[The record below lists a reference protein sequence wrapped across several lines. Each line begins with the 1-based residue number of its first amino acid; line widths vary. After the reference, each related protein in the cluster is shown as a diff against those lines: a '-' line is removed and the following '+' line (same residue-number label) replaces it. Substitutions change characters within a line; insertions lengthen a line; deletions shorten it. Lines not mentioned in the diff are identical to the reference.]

1 MVTKNFEKI
10 SDEKKEQIITKG
22 IEIFSK
28 FSFVEARTDLITH
41 EAGISKGLLFYY
53 FGNKKNFYLY
63 LFKHTVD
70 LLTQDLEYEGTYDNF
85 YEIIFY
91 MMDMKYNLITKYPNE
106 TKFLNMVSK
115 ETHKEVSKD
124 IRNILSIYNKK
135 SKEKSSKI
143 ILSAVKKLKLRQD
156 IDTQKIIESLSLYID
171 AIVMKYLHLYQD
183 KPMELF
189 DNFHEFKKDVKE
201 YLDLM
206 IYGIVI
212 E

>member
-124 IRNILSIYNKK
+124 IRNILSIYHKK

-171 AIVMKYLHLYQD
+171 VIVMKYLHLYQD

>member
-70 LLTQDLEYEGTYDNF
+70 LLTQDLEYEGIYDNF

-91 MMDMKYNLITKYPNE
+91 MMDMKYNLITKYPDE

-124 IRNILSIYNKK
+124 IRNILSIYHKK

>member
-63 LFKHTVD
+63 LFKHTVV

-124 IRNILSIYNKK
+124 IRNILSIYHKK

>member
-91 MMDMKYNLITKYPNE
+91 MMDMKYNLITKYPDE

-124 IRNILSIYNKK
+124 IRNILSIYHKK

-156 IDTQKIIESLSLYID
+156 IDTQKIIKSLSLYID

>member
-28 FSFVEARTDLITH
+28 FSFVEGRTDLITH

-91 MMDMKYNLITKYPNE
+91 MMDMKYNLITKYPDE

-124 IRNILSIYNKK
+124 IRNILSIYHKK

>member
-1 MVTKNFEKI
+1 MTTKNFEKI

-28 FSFVEARTDLITH
+28 FSFVEARTDLITY

-53 FGNKKNFYLY
+53 FGSKKNFYLY
-63 LFKHTVD
+63 LFNYTID
-70 LLTQDLEYEGTYDNF
+70 LLTQDLKYEEIHDDF
-85 YEIIFY
+85 YEIIFD
-91 MMDMKYNLITKYPNE
+91 MMDMKYNLITRYPNE

-115 ETHKEVSKD
+115 ETHKEVSKEV
-124 IRNILSIYNKK
+124 RNIFNIYHKK

-143 ILSAVKKLKLRQD
+143 ILNAVKKLRLRQD

-183 KPMELF
+183 NPTELF
-189 DNFHEFKKDVKE
+189 DNFNEFKEDIKE
-201 YLDLM
+201 CLDLM

-212 E
+212 K

>member
-91 MMDMKYNLITKYPNE
+91 MMDMKYNLITKYPDE

-115 ETHKEVSKD
+115 ETHNEVSKD
-124 IRNILSIYNKK
+124 IRNILSIYHKK

>member
-1 MVTKNFEKI
+1 MINKNFEKI
-10 SDEKKEQIITKG
+10 SDEKKKQIITKG

-28 FSFVEARTDLITH
+28 FSFVEARTDLIAH

-53 FGNKKNFYLY
+53 FGSKKNFYLY
-63 LFKHTVD
+63 LFDYTID
-70 LLTQDLEYEGTYDNF
+70 LLTQDSEYKEIHDNF
-85 YEIIFY
+85 YEIIFD
-91 MMDMKYNLITKYPNE
+91 MMDMKYNFITKYPDE
-106 TKFLNMVSK
+106 IRFLNMVSK
-115 ETHKEVSKD
+115 ETHREVSKEVRD
-124 IRNILSIYNKK
+124 IFSVYHKK

-143 ILSAVKKLKLRQD
+143 ILNAVEKLRLRQD

-171 AIVMKYLHLYQD
+171 AIVMKYLRLYHD

-189 DNFHEFKKDVKE
+189 DNFDEFKEDVKE

-212 E
+212 K

>member
-1 MVTKNFEKI
+1 
-10 SDEKKEQIITKG
+10 
-22 IEIFSK
+22 
-28 FSFVEARTDLITH
+28 
-41 EAGISKGLLFYY
+41 
-53 FGNKKNFYLY
+53 
-63 LFKHTVD
+63 
-70 LLTQDLEYEGTYDNF
+70 
-85 YEIIFY
+85 

-124 IRNILSIYNKK
+124 IRNILSIYHKK

>member
-10 SDEKKEQIITKG
+10 SAEKKEQIITKG

-28 FSFVEARTDLITH
+28 FSFVEARTDLITC

-53 FGNKKNFYLY
+53 FGSKKNFYLY
-63 LFKHTVD
+63 LFNHTID
-70 LLTQDLEYEGTYDNF
+70 LLTQDLKYEEIHGNF
-85 YEIIFY
+85 YEIIFD
-91 MMDMKYNLITKYPNE
+91 MMDMKYDLMTRYPNE

-115 ETHKEVSKD
+115 ETHKEVSKEV
-124 IRNILSIYNKK
+124 RNIFSIYHKK

-143 ILSAVKKLKLRQD
+143 LLNAIKKLKLRQD

-183 KPMELF
+183 NPMELF

-212 E
+212 K

>member
-115 ETHKEVSKD
+115 ETHKKVSKD
-124 IRNILSIYNKK
+124 IRNILSIYHKK

>member
-1 MVTKNFEKI
+1 MVTKNFENI

-28 FSFVEARTDLITH
+28 FSFVEARTDLITR

-53 FGNKKNFYLY
+53 FGSKKNFYLY
-63 LFKHTVD
+63 LFNHTID
-70 LLTQDLEYEGTYDNF
+70 LLTQALKHEEIHGNF

-91 MMDMKYNLITKYPNE
+91 MMDMKYNLITRYPNE

-115 ETHKEVSKD
+115 ETHEEVSKEV
-124 IRNILSIYNKK
+124 RNIFGIYHKK

-143 ILSAVKKLKLRQD
+143 ISSAVKKLKLRQD
-156 IDTQKIIESLSLYID
+156 MDTQKIIDSLSLYID

-183 KPMELF
+183 NPMEFF

-212 E
+212 K

>member
-124 IRNILSIYNKK
+124 IRNILSIYHKK

-143 ILSAVKKLKLRQD
+143 ILSAAKKLKLRQD

>member
-124 IRNILSIYNKK
+124 IRNILSIYHKK

-156 IDTQKIIESLSLYID
+156 IDIQKIIESLSLYID

>member
-1 MVTKNFEKI
+1 MITKNFEKI
-10 SDEKKEQIITKG
+10 SDDKKGRIIAKG

-28 FSFVEARTDLITH
+28 FSFVEARTDLIVN

-53 FGNKKNFYLY
+53 FGSKKNFYLY
-63 LFKHTVD
+63 LLNYAVD
-70 LLTQDLEYEGTYDNF
+70 LLTQDLKYEEIYDNF
-85 YEIIFY
+85 YDIIFH

-124 IRNILSIYNKK
+124 VRNIFNIYRKK
-135 SKEKSSKI
+135 SSEKSREI
-143 ILSAVKKLKLRQD
+143 ILNAVKKLKLRQD
-156 IDTQKIIESLSLYID
+156 IDIQKIVESLSLYIN

-183 KPMELF
+183 SPMELF
-189 DNFHEFKKDVKE
+189 DNFYEFKKDVKV

-212 E
+212 K

>member
-10 SDEKKEQIITKG
+10 SDDKKGRIIAKG

-28 FSFVEARTDLITH
+28 FSFVEARTDLIVN

-53 FGNKKNFYLY
+53 FGSKKNFYLY
-63 LFKHTVD
+63 LLNYAVD
-70 LLTQDLEYEGTYDNF
+70 LLTQDLKYEEIYDNF
-85 YEIIFY
+85 YDIIFH

-124 IRNILSIYNKK
+124 VRNIFNIYRKK
-135 SKEKSSKI
+135 SSEKSREI
-143 ILSAVKKLKLRQD
+143 ILNAVKKLKLRQD
-156 IDTQKIIESLSLYID
+156 IDIQKIVESLSLYIN

-183 KPMELF
+183 SPMELF
-189 DNFHEFKKDVKE
+189 DNFYEFKKDVKV

-212 E
+212 K